1 MSTKSIISCIDKL
14 GFPFKTLDPF
24 LFCVFHEDH
33 YPRGNAQM
41 EAPIRGNGADFQ
53 LTDKKPYRMYHG
65 DRVPGFPQHPHR
77 GFETLTATLKG
88 FIDHT
93 DSLGNAGRYGEG
105 DLQWLTTG
113 KGVCHGEMFPLINQD
128 KPNTTK
134 FFQIWLNL
142 PSSKKM
148 VDPMYVMHWHEKI
161 PIINSK
167 DGLTKVIVWAGE
179 LETAKGLPPP
189 PNSWGSMV
197 DSELGVM
204 FFELKPGAKYS
215 IQPCKQGTRI
225 NRVLYFIEGEKVKIA
240 DKEFQEHCAVTVR
253 GDEII
258 EIINN
263 GTGISEIL
271 LLQGRPINE
280 PVVQHGPFVMN
291 TQFEIQQAFSD
302 YQRTQFGGWPWPK
315 DEMVFPKDKGRFTL
329 QNNIEER
336 P

>member
-1 MSTKSIISCIDKL
+1 M
-14 GFPFKTLDPF
+14 
-24 LFCVFHEDH
+24 
-33 YPRGNAQM
+33 Q
-41 EAPIRGNGADFQ
+41 APIKGNGADFT

-77 GFETLTATLKG
+77 GFETITATLKG

-105 DLQWLTTG
+105 DLQWMTAG

-142 PSSKKM
+142 PRSNKM

-161 PIINSK
+161 PIVYSEDK
-167 DGLTKVIVWAGE
+167 LTKVIIWAGE
-179 LETAKGLPPP
+179 LEEKKGLTPP
-189 PNSWGSMV
+189 PNSYGSSK

-215 IQPCKQGTRI
+215 IPRCKGGMDI
-225 NRVLYFIEGEKVKIA
+225 NRVLYFIEGEKCQIGDRELK
-240 DKEFQEHCAVTVR
+240 EHCAVTVR

-258 EIINN
+258 EIGNN
-263 GTGISEIL
+263 NTSGISEVL

-291 TQFEIQQAFSD
+291 SQVEIHQAFSD

-315 DEMVFPKDKGRFTL
+315 DEMVFPADKGRFTL
-329 QNNIEER
+329 QNKIEER